1 MALSLVNKRNNPIA
15 RIKKTSGVK
24 IYLQYRTLLNRF
36 VTGGAILSTHSIE
49 MRKTRRFLPKAKI
62 ASVQTAGSRS
72 TRRSSKMKT
81 RRNTKQKHFPAPGPS
96 QCHPR
101 VGENRPSH
109 GCLPPDVLN
118 RAAKQIGI
126 ISMTNSASLRNAL
139 EQRLNIKPQN
149 EMSFLKALP
158 FSDEEKQQLAKTYLR
173 PEQPSKWKE
182 DPDMWLDSLNIE
194 SVMKQYEEAF
204 PEFEFMGPFPIDF
217 AAPDPYQR
225 SGEKKCLIREICGLR
240 MEEALRQGTK
250 SIGII
255 YNLAP
260 HFKDGSHW
268 VANYIDIPSHRCYYF
283 DSYGY
288 EPPKQIATFMKW
300 LTTQDP
306 QMKLMY
312 NARRFQHLG
321 SECGMY
327 SMYFIIRML
336 SGDMFRPFCRKQPR
350 DSVMLD
356 LRDWMFS
363 T

>member
-1 MALSLVNKRNNPIA
+1 
-15 RIKKTSGVK
+15 
-24 IYLQYRTLLNRF
+24 
-36 VTGGAILSTHSIE
+36 
-49 MRKTRRFLPKAKI
+49 MRKTRRVKNAVNQKRNSLL
-62 ASVQTAGSRS
+62 S
-72 TRRSSKMKT
+72 
-81 RRNTKQKHFPAPGPS
+81 RRNKKQIPAPGPS

-101 VGENRPSH
+101 VGSKRPDS
-109 GCLPPDVLN
+109 GCLPVSVLEQVA
-118 RAAKQIGI
+118 RKSGI
-126 ISMTNSASLRNAL
+126 TTQTSPVALRKAL
-139 EQRLNIKPQN
+139 EEHFQVKPGQ
-149 EMSFLKALP
+149 ELSFVKALP
-158 FSDEEKQQLAKTYLR
+158 LSESEKTNLIHQYLR
-173 PEQPSKWKE
+173 PEQPAKWKE

-194 SVMKQYEEAF
+194 AVMKQYEEAF
-204 PEFEFMGPFPIDF
+204 PSFEFMGPFPIDF
-217 AAPDPYQR
+217 AAPDPYNH

-240 MEEALRQGTK
+240 MEEAVRQGTK

-255 YNLAP
+255 YNLDP

-268 VANYIDIPSHRCYYF
+268 VANYIDIPNHKCYYF

-300 LTTQDP
+300 LTTQDS

-327 SMYFIIRML
+327 SLYFIIRML

-350 DSVMLD
+350 DSIMLD
-356 LRDWMFS
+356 LRDWLFS

>member
-1 MALSLVNKRNNPIA
+1 
-15 RIKKTSGVK
+15 
-24 IYLQYRTLLNRF
+24 
-36 VTGGAILSTHSIE
+36 
-49 MRKTRRFLPKAKI
+49 MRKTRRFLPEAKTASDKKA
-62 ASVQTAGSRS
+62 SSLL
-72 TRRSSKMKT
+72 TRRSSLNQKT
-81 RRNTKQKHFPAPGPS
+81 NSLLSRRNKKQFPAPGPS

-101 VGENRPSH
+101 VGAKRPAH
-109 GCLPPDVLN
+109 GCLPPEVLT
-118 RAAKQIGI
+118 RAAQKLN
-126 ISMTNSASLRNAL
+126 MNSNQNPVALRKAL
-139 EQRLNIKPQN
+139 EAQLQISPGQ
-149 EMSFLKALP
+149 EMSFLKAL
-158 FSDEEKQQLAKTYLR
+158 SLSQEEKETLAKTYLR
-173 PEQPSKWKE
+173 PEQPSKWKD

-194 SVMKQYEEAF
+194 NVMRQYEEAF
-204 PEFEFMGPFPIDF
+204 SSFEFMGPFPIDF
-217 AAPDPYQR
+217 AAPDPYNKSEGQ
-225 SGEKKCLIREICGLR
+225 KKCLIPEICGLR

-255 YNLAP
+255 YNLDP

-268 VANYIDIPSHRCYYF
+268 VANYIDIPKHKCYYF

-288 EPPKQIATFMKW
+288 EPPKQVATFMKW

-327 SMYFIIRML
+327 SLYFIIRML
-336 SGDMFRPFCRKQPR
+336 SGDVFRPFCRRQPR

-356 LRDWMFS
+356 LRDWLFS

>member
-1 MALSLVNKRNNPIA
+1 
-15 RIKKTSGVK
+15 
-24 IYLQYRTLLNRF
+24 
-36 VTGGAILSTHSIE
+36 
-49 MRKTRRFLPKAKI
+49 MRKTRRLTR
-62 ASVQTAGSRS
+62 SS
-72 TRRSSKMKT
+72 TRGKKSKI
-81 RRNTKQKHFPAPGPS
+81 PAPGPS

-101 VGENRPSH
+101 VGSKTPPE
-109 GCLPPDVLN
+109 GCLPVDVLEK
-118 RAAKQIGI
+118 AAKQLGVP
-126 ISMTNSASLRNAL
+126 STGSAGTLRKAL
-139 EQRLNIKPQN
+139 EQKLGLKPGQ
-149 EMSFLKALP
+149 ELSFLRALP
-158 FSDEEKQQLAKTYLR
+158 LPESEKVTLAKSYLR
-173 PEQPSKWKE
+173 PEQPAKWKE

-217 AAPDPYQR
+217 AAPDPYNR
-225 SGEKKCLIREICGLR
+225 SGGPKQCLIKEICGLK
-240 MEEALRQGTK
+240 MEDALKQGTK

-255 YNLAP
+255 YNLDP

-268 VANYIDIPSHRCYYF
+268 VANYIDIPKHKCYYF

-288 EPPKQIATFMKW
+288 EPPKQVATFMKW

-306 QMKLMY
+306 KMKLMY

-336 SGDMFRPFCRKQPR
+336 AGDQFRPFCRRQPR
-350 DSVMLD
+350 DSIMLD
-356 LRDWMFS
+356 LRDWLFS

>member
-1 MALSLVNKRNNPIA
+1 MSAFKGAVIATSLVNTIKSEIATIRNT
-15 RIKKTSGVK
+15 RGVK
-24 IYLQYRTLLNRF
+24 IYRQYRTLLKRF
-36 VTGGAILSTHSIE
+36 VVVFAILSNASVE
-49 MRKTRRFLPKAKI
+49 MRKTRRFSPKAKS
-62 ASVQTAGSRS
+62 ASGSRF
-72 TRRSSKMKT
+72 TRRVSQHKT
-81 RRNTKQKHFPAPGPS
+81 KRQIPTPGPS

-101 VGENRPSH
+101 VGEKRPAY
-109 GCLPPDVLN
+109 GCLPPEVLQK
-118 RAAKQIGI
+118 AASQTGVPLE
-126 ISMTNSASLRNAL
+126 SNPTLLRRAL
-139 EQRLNIKPQN
+139 EKHLNVNPEQ
-149 EMSFLKALP
+149 EMSFLNALP
-158 FSDEEKQQLAKTYLR
+158 FPSSEKEELAKTYLR
-173 PEQPSKWKE
+173 PIQPTKWKD

-204 PEFEFMGPFPIDF
+204 DEFEFMGPFPIDF
-217 AAPDPYQR
+217 AAPDPYIG

-240 MEEALRQGTK
+240 MEQALQQGTK

-255 YNLAP
+255 YNLDP

-268 VANYIDIPSHRCYYF
+268 VANYIDIPNHKCYYF

-288 EPPKQIATFMKW
+288 EPPKQIAIFMKW

-306 QMKLMY
+306 KMKLMY

-336 SGDMFRPFCRKQPR
+336 AGDQFRPFCKRQPR

-356 LRDWMFS
+356 FRDWMFS